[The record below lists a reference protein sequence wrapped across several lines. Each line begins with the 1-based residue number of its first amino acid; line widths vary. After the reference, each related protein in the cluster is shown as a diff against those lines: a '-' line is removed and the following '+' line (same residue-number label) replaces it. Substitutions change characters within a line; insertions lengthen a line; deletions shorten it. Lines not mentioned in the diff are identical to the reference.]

1 MKVLKFGGTSVGSVK
16 SIGNPLSLS
25 SVLLGASLIN
35 LLLHHDS
42 PSAVRM
48 SGALVLS
55 RWWTAI
61 TR

>member
-16 SIGNPLSLS
+16 SIPLSLS

>member
-16 SIGNPLSLS
+16 SI
-25 SVLLGASLIN
+25 ASLIN